1 MDARPAPQ
9 YAGGMKTEDLLRY
22 EKMYAAMRQALHT
35 CWLELQLV
43 GSQAD
48 EAGPCAW
55 RQGPEED
62 RERTIFKPS
71 AQRSG
76 RWQSGRQAAPAW
88 SGRPALAWRRED
100 PLPRGVDH

>member
-1 MDARPAPQ
+1 MDARPVPR

-35 CWLELQLV
+35 CWLEFQLV

-48 EAGPCAW
+48 GGAASAR
-55 RQGPEED
+55 RQDPEED

-71 AQRSG
+71 A
-76 RWQSGRQAAPAW
+76 
-88 SGRPALAWRRED
+88 
-100 PLPRGVDH
+100 